1 MSDAPKTAAPPALGE
16 GKKFKDMSGGERVV
30 FLVKSIIFILT
41 SGFAFPTIW
50 SD

>member
-1 MSDAPKTAAPPALGE
+1 MIMAEYEKNTSVPSTGT
-16 GKKFKDMSGGERVV
+16 KFKDMSAGQKLV
-30 FLVKSIIFILT
+30 FIGKSFIFIIT

>member
-1 MSDAPKTAAPPALGE
+1 MSEYEKNTSVAPRGQ
-16 GKKFKDMSGGERVV
+16 KFKDMSAGQKVV
-30 FLVKSIIFILT
+30 FIGKSFIFIIT